1 MDRLLEIL
9 KVDLGITHTKKD
21 TYFLNLLEARKKEL
35 EKKGIVLDINNIEDV
50 MLICDYAS
58 FCYKNR
64 DVDIELSKNLK
75 LRILNKVMESR
86 ANIEK

>member
-35 EKKGIVLDINNIEDV
+35 EK
-50 MLICDYAS
+50 
-58 FCYKNR
+58 
-64 DVDIELSKNLK
+64 
-75 LRILNKVMESR
+75 R
-86 ANIEK
+86 A